1 MGRAPEE
8 DQGDPSPELCIA
20 HFDSLA
26 VQLKQFHVPK
36 NLMDKQTSAL
46 CTTSQLIHCRGLV
59 I

>member
-20 HFDSLA
+20 HFASLA
-26 VQLKQFHVPK
+26 VQLKQLHVPK

-46 CTTSQLIHCRGLV
+46 PLSSSIV
-59 I
+59 VDW